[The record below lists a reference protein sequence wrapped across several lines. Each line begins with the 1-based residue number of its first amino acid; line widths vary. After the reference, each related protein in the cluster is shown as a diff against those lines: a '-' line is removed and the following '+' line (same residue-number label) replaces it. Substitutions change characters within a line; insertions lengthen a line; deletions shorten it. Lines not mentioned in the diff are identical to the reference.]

1 MFPDLSSLCQFIT
14 PVIAALQSVL
24 DSIFG
29 AFSFLGISAP
39 SISSLINPILGCT
52 T

>member
-1 MFPDLSSLCQFIT
+1 MLDLSGICSIVS
-14 PVIAALQSVL
+14 PIIAALQSVL

-29 AFSFLGISAP
+29 AFSFLGITAP
-39 SISSLINPILGCT
+39 SLSSLINPILGCT